1 MITTCAC
8 QHCSAPVEFD
18 PETAG
23 FGATAQCSSCGQRTL
38 VFIQKT
44 ETKRGAPAW
53 LGWAVTLGV
62 ATLFFVGILTLKG
75 PPLMLLIAL
84 SCLVLYFVPS
94 VVGLRKRNAV
104 AIFVLNLFLGWS
116 LVGWVVA
123 LVWACTTERES

>member
-1 MITTCAC
+1 M
-8 QHCSAPVEFD
+8 
-18 PETAG
+18 
-23 FGATAQCSSCGQRTL
+23 
-38 VFIQKT
+38 FIQKT